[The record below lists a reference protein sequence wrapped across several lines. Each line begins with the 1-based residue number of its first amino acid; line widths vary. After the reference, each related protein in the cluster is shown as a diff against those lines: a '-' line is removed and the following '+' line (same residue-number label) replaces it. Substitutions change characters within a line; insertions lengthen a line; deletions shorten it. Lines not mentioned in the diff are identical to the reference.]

1 MSGERVARFPGM
13 MDKEFY
19 KAALAIALPVS
30 MQGLISVGV
39 NMMDTVMLGR
49 LGETALSASSLANQF
64 IGVFQILCTGIGM
77 GSSIMTARF
86 WGAKDAASTKK
97 AVTIMYRFVFILV
110 ALFSAVT
117 LAAPEGIMR
126 LYTEDE
132 AVIREG
138 VRYLLWT
145 LPAYFLLA
153 YSLATTNALRT
164 IGQVRIPLYSSIICF
179 FTNVFFN
186 WIFIFGKLGAPRMGV
201 AGAALGTTLSRI
213 IEFGI
218 ICGYFLFA
226 EKDLAYRLWDLKM
239 SCGSYLSG
247 YLRLCIPVLISDSML
262 ALGNSLTTM
271 IMGRIGT
278 EFVSAN
284 AITSVTV
291 HLATVFVLGVANA
304 SGVITGNTLG
314 AGDRDRA
321 QRGGMAFFI
330 LGTAIGII
338 GAVFVVVVGRY
349 SLAIYNIGDTT
360 IGIANQLML
369 AVAIT
374 TVFQSA
380 NSILTKG
387 VLRAGGDTR
396 FLMVTDALFFWALAL
411 PLGYF
416 AGLVWKISPF
426 LIYICLRIDQIV
438 KAVVCV
444 FRLTSGKWVKRL
456 IPADANNA

>member
-1 MSGERVARFPGM
+1 M
-13 MDKEFY
+13 MDKTFY

-86 WGAKDAASTKK
+86 WGAKDAEATKK
-97 AVTIMYRFVFILV
+97 VVTIMYRFAFLLALVFGV
-110 ALFSAVT
+110 VTAVT
-117 LAAPEGIMR
+117 PGGIMR

-138 VRYLLWT
+138 TRYLLWT

-153 YSLATTNALRT
+153 FSLATTNALRT
-164 IGQVRIPLYSSIICF
+164 IGQVRIPLYSSILCF
-179 FTNVFFN
+179 FTNIFFN
-186 WIFIFGKLGAPRMGV
+186 WMFIFGKLGMPRMGV

-213 IEFGI
+213 IEFAI

-226 EKDLAYRLWDLKM
+226 EKGLAYRLRDLGI
-239 SCGSYLSG
+239 SCGDYLPS
-247 YLRLCIPVLISDSML
+247 YLRLCIPVLVSDSML
-262 ALGNSLTTM
+262 ALGNNLISM

-284 AITSVTV
+284 AITSVPV

-304 SGVITGNTLG
+304 SGVITGNPLG
-314 AGDRDRA
+314 AGDRERA
-321 QRGGMAFFI
+321 QRGGMAFFL
-330 LGTAIGII
+330 LGTAIGAI
-338 GAVFVVVVGRY
+338 GAVFVVIVGRY

-360 IGIANQLML
+360 VDIANQLML
-369 AVAIT
+369 AVAVT
-374 TVFQSA
+374 TIFQSA
-380 NSILTKG
+380 NSILMKG

-396 FLMVTDALFFWALAL
+396 FLMITDALFFWALAL

-416 AGLVWKISPF
+416 AGLVWDISPF
-426 LIYICLRIDQIV
+426 LIYICLRSDQIV

-444 FRLTSGKWVKRL
+444 FRLASGKWVKRL
-456 IPADANNA
+456 VPLKSGNC